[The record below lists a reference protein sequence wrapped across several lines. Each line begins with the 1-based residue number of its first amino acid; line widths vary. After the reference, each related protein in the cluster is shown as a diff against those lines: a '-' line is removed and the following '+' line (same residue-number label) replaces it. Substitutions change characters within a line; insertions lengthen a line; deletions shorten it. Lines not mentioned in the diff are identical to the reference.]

1 MSHVG
6 GLKWSFTLVVAIT
19 ALLAASA
26 AESSVRPQA
35 AQGRSASAPVRIVV
49 LGDSD
54 ATGHGDPTGA
64 GWVGRYALLLRRKL
78 GLRVTVLNLA
88 QDGKTASQLLADV
101 RSDSATRA
109 ALKEARIVLLGIG
122 GADMNAG
129 DANVQAGKCKAK
141 VEACYAPVLRAF
153 GRDFDSTVALIR
165 KLEGSRTIAL
175 RAITPAIS
183 VIGAEDMIPPFLK
196 PFATR
201 ISVYQGKTF
210 ARIICRSMTNHGGRC
225 VDVLR
230 SFNGPHGTDNAYRT
244 GLMNHADCCYP
255 SAKGQQLMAE
265 LLLKTGLKPLR

>member
-1 MSHVG
+1 MSHVFR
-6 GLKWSFTLVVAIT
+6 LKWSFTLVVAIT
-19 ALLAASA
+19 SLLAASVA
-26 AESSVRPQA
+26 TSSARPHA
-35 AQGRSASAPVRIVV
+35 AQGWRASAPLVIVV

-54 ATGHGDPTGA
+54 ATGNGDPTGA
-64 GWVGRYALLLRRKL
+64 GWAGRYALLLRQKL

-88 QDGKTASQLLADV
+88 RDGKTVSQLLADV
-101 RSDSATRA
+101 RSDSTTRA
-109 ALKEARIVLLGIG
+109 AVKKARIVLLGIG

-129 DANVQAGKCKAK
+129 DANVEAGKCKAK

-165 KLEGSRTIAL
+165 KLEGSRTVAL

-183 VIGAEDMIPPFLK
+183 LIGAEDLIPPFLK

-210 ARIICRSMTNHGGRC
+210 AGIICRSMRNHGGRC
-225 VDVLR
+225 VDVMRAL
-230 SFNGPHGTDNAYRT
+230 NGPHGTDNAYRT

-265 LLLKTGLKPLR
+265 LLFKTGLKPLR